1 MDKINDLIEQLS
13 GDTAIVRGSLRQ
25 RYLYVVSAAT
35 FVIAVAG
42 LWVFHIA
49 GSSVRPEYLQVI
61 QDPVVAAKQGVPLI
75 IALVALPLSMMLL
88 RPEARLSL
96 NAIPLVAALLVL
108 PTLMIFSLTPMSDE
122 ARNLAVS
129 GGGVIKCLLSI
140 LALSI
145 LLIAAQ
151 LVVLRQGAVTKPVS
165 AGCIAGLAAGA
176 IGAVIY
182 AFICT
187 EDHPGFFGLWYTLG
201 ILLAGTAGALAGK
214 LALRW

>member
-151 LVVLRQGAVTKPVS
+151 LVVLRQGAVTKPVLQGAS
-165 AGCIAGLAAGA
+165 LASPREQSERSFMLSSVQR
-176 IGAVIY
+176 ITQ
-182 AFICT
+182 AF
-187 EDHPGFFGLWYTLG
+187 LG
-201 ILLAGTAGALAGK
+201 SGTPWEYCLPEQRAL
-214 LALRW
+214 